1 MHGFQSILNIFELPL
16 LALQHKRMNR
26 YLTLALSFLFSS
38 TLLFA
43 QPDGKSKNILKKS
56 EEHYKSFKTITA
68 DFTLTTAGEGR
79 KAHTNKGKL
88 YIKGNKFRLE
98 YAEQTIYCDGKNIW
112 SYNPMDEEV
121 TLETYKKKT
130 NDLSPQD
137 MFNLYNRNFKS
148 IFEGTVKS
156 GSEVHNVVKLV
167 PKKRKEKF
175 AYIKVQID
183 HKTSELRKVIQ
194 HFKNGTEVVVAVTQF
209 TPNNTLSDTHFAW
222 QASEHK
228 GAVLVDLR

>member
-1 MHGFQSILNIFELPL
+1 M
-16 LALQHKRMNR
+16 KR
-26 YLTLALSFLFSS
+26 YLTLTLSLIFCSIV
-38 TLLFA
+38 LFA
-43 QPDGKSKNILKKS
+43 QPDAKSKSILKKS
-56 EEHYKSFKTITA
+56 EVHYKSLKTITA
-68 DFTLTTAGEGR
+68 VFTLTTRGEG
-79 KAHTNKGKL
+79 KKPHTNKGKL
-88 YIKGNKFRLE
+88 FIKGNKFRLE

-112 SYNPMDEEV
+112 SYNPVDEEV

-130 NDLSPQD
+130 NDLSPED

-156 GSEVHNVVKLV
+156 GSEVHHVIKLV

-183 HKTSELRKVIQ
+183 QKTNELRKVIQ
-194 HFKNGTEVVVAVTQF
+194 HLKNGNDVIVTVTQL
-209 TPNNTLSDTHFAW
+209 TPNKNLSDGYFIW